1 MIQILQDKFYKQV
14 SKREKTRICKVVLEE
29 AEEEAGATRTLII
42 KEKQLLANKQQL
54 EKLSLTQWE
63 EVQVEVPTARNLD
76 KRNSM
81 LFSRT

>member
-1 MIQILQDKFYKQV
+1 LIQIPQAKFFKQV
-14 SKREKTRICKVVLEE
+14 SKLERTRICKVALVEVE
-29 AEEEAGATRTLII
+29 AEVAAIRISII
-42 KEKQLLANKQQL
+42 KERPLLENKLLL

-63 EVQVEVPTARNLD
+63 EVQVEAQTARNLV